1 MSAVADGQT
10 KRTTEKRRVHLRGLV
25 SSTTGWTDTAR
36 DQGVTETNRGEKTE
50 EGQGQ
55 CLKLQQHSN
64 EAHTCFITSHQACEY
79 LCVCWRYFTES

>member
-50 EGQGQ
+50 AGQGQ

-64 EAHTCFITSHQACEY
+64 EAHTCFIT
-79 LCVCWRYFTES
+79 CVCWQYFTES